1 MAGPGGRPFAAARS
15 GTLTRMDAAI
25 DERLPALARRWAAYW
40 PRDDAA
46 AMAADVRARSAAA
59 VAAWSLDGVEALPGG
74 EVALVL
80 AGRRAGRP
88 VVLKVHARGH
98 AETTALAAEGEALAF
113 WQATGAVPAL
123 EDRRD
128 DGLTLLLERVVPG
141 TPLDDTGASW
151 DERLEVLGALVAGLH
166 AAGLPPGPF
175 PHTDG
180 YDPAWRTALA
190 GDPAEHALL
199 ADLLRPGARDVL
211 LHADLHRANA
221 LRDAAGGWRAIDPH
235 AVIGD
240 RHADVWA
247 LIDPLAPPLP
257 DDPGAARAQARARVE
272 RYAAAAGLDP
282 GRAAAWVRVRARREA
297 RGIEALAAPDAEERA
312 WRDRLHRMADALA
325 AEIV

>member
-1 MAGPGGRPFAAARS
+1 
-15 GTLTRMDAAI
+15 MDAAI
-25 DERLPALARRWAAYW
+25 DERLSALARRWAAYW

-46 AMAADVRARSAAA
+46 AMAADVRARAAAA
-59 VAAWSLDGVEALPGG
+59 VAAWSLDGVEVMPGG

-80 AGRRAGRP
+80 AARRARRP
-88 VVLKVHARGH
+88 VVLKVHPRGH

-141 TPLDDTGASW
+141 TPLDETGASW
-151 DERLEVLGALVAGLH
+151 DERLDVLGALVARLH
-166 AAGLPPGPF
+166 APGLPPGPF
-175 PHTDG
+175 PHIDG

-211 LHADLHRANA
+211 LHADLHGANA
-221 LRDAAGGWRAIDPH
+221 LRDATGGWRAIDPH

-247 LIDPLAPPLP
+247 LIDPLAPALP
-257 DDPGAARAQARARVE
+257 ADPDAARAEARARAD
-272 RYAAAAGLDP
+272 RYAAAAGMDR

-297 RGIEALAAPDAEERA
+297 RGIEALAAPDPEERA
-312 WRDRLHRMADALA
+312 WRERLHRMADALA